1 MTFFERTFAEGTEEV
16 MEEAF
21 QDAIKGTFKAAEAL
35 GIPMNN
41 EETKLDFGFSGQ
53 DVLQRYGMS
62 FFGGLVGGAVFQGYN
77 NLELGIRN
85 RGIDAVTKLP
95 QHHLSELVKLI
106 SDGRTDEIKQ
116 NTPSME
122 IMHTWGYYFLK
133 RGIID
138 GFWFIW

>member
-21 QDAIKGTFKAAEAL
+21 QDAIKGIFKAAEAL

-77 NLELGIRN
+77 NLELGISCYDYYKHKKTCRQRFRMLRHCRSN
-85 RGIDAVTKLP
+85 LHCLQRRLP
-95 QHHLSELVKLI
+95 
-106 SDGRTDEIKQ
+106 
-116 NTPSME
+116 
-122 IMHTWGYYFLK
+122 
-133 RGIID
+133 
-138 GFWFIW
+138 